1 MSCRS
6 GESCV
11 TAFAIMKKSEPV
23 FALIDCNSFY
33 ASCERV
39 FRPDLAKVPI
49 VVLSNN
55 DGCVIARSYDA
66 KPFVKM
72 GAPYF
77 QIKDLLH
84 RHGIVAFSSNYAL
97 YGDISERVMTV
108 IESMV
113 PDSETYSIDEKFA
126 DLTGITGDLTLFGR
140 KIRARV
146 LRDTGIP
153 VGVGIART
161 KTLAKLAN
169 HTAKKLQTRTGGVVD
184 ICDPVKRDWVLKR
197 CEVGDVWGVGRR
209 MKAHLEAMGIKTA
222 MDLAQAD
229 PTMLGRKFSVVIE
242 KTARELSGI
251 SCLEL
256 ADADPPKQ
264 EICCSR
270 MFGIRLSAIEPIR
283 EAVATYTQRAAEKLR
298 AQHSLCKK
306 IRVSIRTG
314 MFNPD
319 EAKYANGALIELPYP
334 TNDVRLMTKAA
345 IQAVDRLY
353 RPGFRYSKAEVLL
366 MDLRQPGEFTD
377 DLFAEVQPQ
386 TADRIMAVLD
396 EINARWGRGTLRAA
410 SVPAKPDWAMRRE
423 LMSQS
428 YTTRLDQLWVAKAN

>member
-1 MSCRS
+1 MTKP
-6 GESCV
+6 E
-11 TAFAIMKKSEPV
+11 AV

-39 FRPDLAKVPI
+39 FRPDLAKTPI

-77 QIKDLLH
+77 QIKDHL
-84 RHGIVAFSSNYAL
+84 RRNGVVAFSSNYAL
-97 YGDISERVMTV
+97 YGDMSERVMTI

-113 PDSETYSIDEKFA
+113 PALEVYSIDEAFA
-126 DLTGITGDLTLFGR
+126 DLTGIPGDLTAFGR
-140 KIRARV
+140 QIRSAIYKR
-146 LRDTGIP
+146 TGIP

-169 HTAKKLQTRTGGVVD
+169 HTAKRLLAKTGGVVD
-184 ICDPVKRDWVLKR
+184 ICDPFNRDWTLR
-197 CEVGDVWGVGRR
+197 NTDVGEVWGVGKR
-209 MKAHLEAMGIKTA
+209 MKAHLEAMGIKSA
-222 MDLAQAD
+222 MDLAKVD
-229 PTMLGRKFSVVIE
+229 PWTLRQKFSVVIE
-242 KTARELSGI
+242 KTARELAGTP
-251 SCLEL
+251 CLEL
-256 ADADPPKQ
+256 GEADPPKQ

-270 MFGIRLSAIEPIR
+270 MFGNRLTTIEPIK

-298 AQHSLCKK
+298 AQNSLCKK

-314 MFNPD
+314 MFNPE
-319 EAKYANGALIELPYP
+319 EAKYANGALVELPYP

-345 IQAVDRLY
+345 TAAVNGLF
-353 RPGFRYSKAEVLL
+353 RPGFKYSKAEVLL

-377 DLFAEVQPQ
+377 DLFAYSQPEE
-386 TADRIMAVLD
+386 AEKVMSVLD
-396 EINARWGRGTLRAA
+396 EINAKWGRGTLRAA
-410 SVPAKPDWAMRRE
+410 SVPAAPGWAMRRD

-428 YTTRLDQLWVAKAN
+428 FTTKVDQLWTVKCN